1 MRLGIFGG
9 TFSPPHKGHLNA
21 AACFQR
27 NLDLDKLL
35 IVPAAIPPN
44 KAGNEILP
52 ADHRLRMCE
61 LAFAG
66 IPGCEVSDLELR
78 RGGTSYTYLTLS
90 ELSAEGRELYLLM
103 GSDMFLT
110 LFTWKNPETIL
121 KLATVVAAGRLND
134 PADRELM
141 EKTRKKLLAAYGGD
155 IRLLDNPVTEV
166 SSTFLREKIAA
177 GADTAEWLSEPVRRY
192 IEKEKLYDLH
202 R

>member
-1 MRLGIFGG
+1 MKLGIFGG
-9 TFSPPHKGHLNA
+9 TFSPPHKGHVNA
-21 AACFQR
+21 AVCFQKTFS
-27 NLDLDKLL
+27 LDKLL

-44 KAGNEILP
+44 KAGDEILS
-52 ADHRLRMCE
+52 ALHRVRMCE

-78 RGGTSYTYLTLS
+78 RGGTSYTYLTLA

-103 GSDMFLT
+103 GSDMFAT
-110 LFTWKNPETIL
+110 LSTWRNPETIL
-121 KLATVVAAGRLND
+121 KLATVVAAGRLTD
-134 PADRELM
+134 PADGEAMKQTRE
-141 EKTRKKLLAAYGGD
+141 KLLAEYGGD

-166 SSTFLREKIAA
+166 SSTFLREKIAS
-177 GADTAEWLSEPVRRY
+177 GADTSEWLSEPVRRY